1 MKISEFLI
9 NFSEQY
15 TVQHIDDANE
25 EIFVDEIKNDIWLIK
40 KMD

>member
-15 TVQHIDDANE
+15 TIQHIDEANE
-25 EIFVDEIKNDIWLIK
+25 GIFVYEI
-40 KMD
+40 